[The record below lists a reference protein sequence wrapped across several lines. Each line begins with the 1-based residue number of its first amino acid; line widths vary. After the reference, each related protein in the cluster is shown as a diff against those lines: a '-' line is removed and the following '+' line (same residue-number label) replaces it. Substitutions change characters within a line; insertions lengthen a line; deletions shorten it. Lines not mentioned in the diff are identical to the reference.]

1 LTIANR
7 TARAVA
13 PPVVAPLIV
22 AAIVLVLARRALLP
36 DLGFWDTGEF
46 QAVGPL
52 LGTAHPTGYP
62 AYVILGWL
70 ASVAFQPLGDPAFRM
85 NLLSAFLVAT
95 AAGLT
100 VVLVRLLT
108 GRTALGVAVGLGFAA
123 APIAWRLGTRADP
136 HALHIALVAL
146 LLACLVAWEREHHET
161 GHDRWLLAAS
171 IVFGVSLA
179 NHSLTVLLAPP
190 IALYLWA
197 VDHGIFER
205 GRLVATC
212 ALLIAGSAALLYL
225 ELPLRAGPF
234 RAPLVY
240 GEPDTPAGFAY
251 IVMGEQFARSIVDPL
266 GDLAV
271 KFRAL
276 VDLTVGQFGIL
287 APFIP
292 VAFIATALRRPR
304 YALLTGLAA
313 LITCFFAAS
322 YVNADINRYYA
333 GPLLFAWTWLA
344 ILGSVVVES
353 IVASGS
359 ESADARAAAP
369 VFASALGP
377 LVAALLLAQTL
388 VALPGRFGS
397 VDASNDTIARR
408 WVEAVVAALPPNA
421 VVLSWWS
428 YSTPLWYVQ
437 RVEHRRPDIT
447 IADDRTRLDEHL
459 GEIRDVIDAHLGR
472 DPVYVVIRE
481 DDEMPGLIARYALTP
496 IASTGNSLLLVT
508 GRNGTGP

>member
-13 PPVVAPLIV
+13 PLVVAPLVV
-22 AAIVLVLARRALLP
+22 AAIALALARRALLP

-46 QAVGPL
+46 QVVGPL

-70 ASVAFQPLGDPAFRM
+70 ASVVFQPFGDPAFRM
-85 NLLSAFLVAT
+85 NLLSAVLVAA

-108 GRTALGVAVGLGFAA
+108 GRTALGVAAGLGFAA

-136 HALHIALVAL
+136 HALHVALVAL
-146 LLACLVAWEREHHET
+146 LLVCLVAWEREHDES
-161 GHDRWLLAAS
+161 GRDRWLLGAS

-190 IALYLWA
+190 IALYVWG
-197 VDHGIFER
+197 VDRGIFDR
-205 GRLVATC
+205 GQLVATC

-225 ELPLRAGPF
+225 ELPLRGGPF

-251 IVMGEQFARSIVDPL
+251 IVLGAQFAGSIVDPL

-287 APFIP
+287 APFVP
-292 VAFIATALRRPR
+292 VAFIATALTRPR

-322 YVNADINRYYA
+322 YVNADISRYYA

-344 ILGSVVVES
+344 ILGSAVVDSVL
-353 IVASGS
+353 ASGT
-359 ESADARAAAP
+359 ESGDPTPAAP
-369 VFASALGP
+369 VLAP

-421 VVLSWWS
+421 VVISWWS

-472 DPVYVVIRE
+472 DPVYVVVRE

-496 IASTGNSLLLVT
+496 VASTGGSLLLVT
-508 GRNGTGP
+508 GRNGTAP